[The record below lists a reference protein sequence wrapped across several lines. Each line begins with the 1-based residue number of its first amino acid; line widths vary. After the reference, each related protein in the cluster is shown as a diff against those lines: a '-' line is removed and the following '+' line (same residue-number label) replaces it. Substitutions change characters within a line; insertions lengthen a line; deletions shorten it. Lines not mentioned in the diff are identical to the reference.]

1 MEDEEGGEEA
11 PDLVVVEPK
20 EGATSATDGDNND
33 EDGGDGGGGE
43 DDEEELLD
51 LSKMTQDE
59 RNKLK
64 AQISSTRIFSA
75 GDFVKMKKLVER
87 EERARRD
94 PREAARRKR
103 AIARG
108 EEFDELSEDDFD
120 SDDGDSDD
128 EVRIKGAV
136 NPDMIMAEAKRKRKS
151 KAEKLQKILS
161 GREAFE
167 TNHRPGGSTNT
178 EKERKKNFLMTKSSK
193 RARTK
198 GRGKGGLSEQ
208 RVMVE

>member
-1 MEDEEGGEEA
+1 M
-11 PDLVVVEPK
+11 
-20 EGATSATDGDNND
+20 
-33 EDGGDGGGGE
+33 GGD
-43 DDEEELLD
+43 DDEEKEKEEEVLD
-51 LSKMTQDE
+51 LSKMTQ
-59 RNKLK
+59 
-64 AQISSTRIFSA
+64 
-75 GDFVKMKKLVER
+75 

-108 EEFDELSEDDFD
+108 QEFDELSDDDDD
-120 SDDGDSDD
+120 SDGDDD
-128 EVRIKGAV
+128 EYDTIRIKGAV

-167 TNHRPGGSTNT
+167 TNHRAGGSTNT

-198 GRGKGGLSEQ
+198 GRGKGGLSSNSAASKRGHGGMGTKNLKMGHENKK
-208 RVMVE
+208 RRRKG